1 MTDLNPHMASCQTL
15 TVFQI
20 KVTAIDCP
28 LKIVLT
34 GAVDAHH
41 SMAINV
47 NEGFSSH
54 MFTYHEFEVTKRLFW
69 EGLVLTSFIE
79 FSDLT

>member
-15 TVFQI
+15 TLFQI

-28 LKIVLT
+28 LEKVLT

-41 SMAINV
+41 SMTINV

-54 MFTYHEFEVTKRLFW
+54 MFEYHEFEVTRSPFW
-69 EGLVLTSFIE
+69 EELVLSSFIK